1 MGRVVHFEITADDPK
16 RAAKF
21 YSELFDWKM
30 NDSGMPNMDY
40 TLVTTGDEKDM
51 GIDGAIMP
59 RTYRQQPV
67 INTIAVDD
75 LKDIL
80 EKVKAAGGESVGDVQ
95 DIPGIGKFSYIKDTE
110 GNLVGLLQ
118 PLPRQGK

>member
-1 MGRVVHFEITADDPK
+1 MGRVVHFEITADDTK

-21 YSELFDWKM
+21 YSELFDWEMK
-30 NDSGMPNMDY
+30 NSGMPNMDY
-40 TLVTTGDEKDM
+40 TLATTGDKNDM

-75 LKDIL
+75 LEEIL
-80 EKVKAAGGESVGDVQ
+80 KKVKSAGGSIEGDVQ
-95 DIPGIGKFSYIKDTE
+95 DIPGVGKFCYIKDTE

-118 PLPRQGK
+118 PLPRQG

>member
-21 YSELFDWKM
+21 YSAIFGWEMK
-30 NDSGMPNMDY
+30 DSGMPGGDY
-40 TLVTTGDEKDM
+40 TLALTGEGM

-67 INTIAVDD
+67 INTVAVDD
-75 LKDIL
+75 LDAAIK
-80 EKVKAAGGESVGDVQ
+80 KVKAEGGSIIDKKTTIPTVGD
-95 DIPGIGKFSYIKDTE
+95 FCYIKDTE

-118 PLPRQGK
+118 PLPRSS